1 MLVLTRPIGT
11 EIVIDGRIRVMVLRV
26 KGNSVRLAVSAPGSM
41 RVDRLEVH
49 ERRDRHVTP
58 PRLAAA
64 G

>member
-11 EIVIDGRIRVMVLRV
+11 QIVIDGRIRVTVL
-26 KGNSVRLAVSAPGSM
+26 KIGSKTVRLGVNAPSSM

-49 ERRDRHVTP
+49 EQRDVHVTS